1 MYTDRP
7 YKKLDNKILGPFKVI
22 EKRGSLYKLDLPNTI
37 KGYPVFLVVLLFK
50 DPDNALSGQV
60 NEPPPPINIEGEL
73 EYEVE
78 EILALRK
85 KGR

>member
-1 MYTDRP
+1 M
-7 YKKLDNKILGPFKVI
+7 
-22 EKRGSLYKLDLPNTI
+22 EKRGSLCKLDLPNII
-37 KGYPVFLVVLLFK
+37 KVYPVFLIVLLFK

-78 EILALRK
+78 EILVLRK

>member
-1 MYTDRP
+1 M
-7 YKKLDNKILGPFKVI
+7 
-22 EKRGSLYKLDLPNTI
+22 DLPNTI
-37 KGYPVFLVVLLFK
+37 KVHPVFLVVLLFK
-50 DPDNALSGQV
+50 DPDNTLPRQL
-60 NEPPPPINIEGEL
+60 NEPPPPVNIEGKL

>member
-1 MYTDRP
+1 MD
-7 YKKLDNKILGPFKVI
+7 DKILGPFKVM
-22 EKRGSLYKLDLPNTI
+22 EKRGSLYKLDLSNTI
-37 KGYPVFLVVLLFK
+37 KVHPVFPVVLLFK

-60 NEPPPPINIEGEL
+60 NEPPPSVNIEGEP

>member
-1 MYTDRP
+1 M
-7 YKKLDNKILGPFKVI
+7 
-22 EKRGSLYKLDLPNTI
+22 EKRGSLYKLDLPNII
-37 KGYPVFLVVLLFK
+37 KVYPVFLIVLLFK

-78 EILALRK
+78 EILVLRK

>member
-1 MYTDRP
+1 MD
-7 YKKLDNKILGPFKVI
+7 LSNIIKV
-22 EKRGSLYKLDLPNTI
+22 
-37 KGYPVFLVVLLFK
+37 YPVFLVVLLFK
-50 DPDNALSGQV
+50 DPDNALSEQV
-60 NEPPPPINIEGEL
+60 NEPPLPVNIEGEL

>member
-1 MYTDRP
+1 M
-7 YKKLDNKILGPFKVI
+7 DNKILGPFKIV
-22 EKRGSLYKLDLPNTI
+22 EKRGTLYKLDLPNMI
-37 KGYPVFLVVLLFK
+37 KVHPVFLVVLLFK
-50 DPDNALSGQV
+50 DPDNALPRQV
-60 NEPPPPINIEGEL
+60 NEPPLPINIEGEL

>member
-1 MYTDRP
+1 M
-7 YKKLDNKILGPFKVI
+7 DNKILGPFKVI
-22 EKRGSLYKLDLPNTI
+22 EKRGSLYKLDLSNTI
-37 KGYPVFLVVLLFK
+37 KVYPVFLVILLFK

-60 NEPPPPINIEGEL
+60 NEPPPPVNIEGEL

-78 EILALRK
+78 EILALKK

>member
-1 MYTDRP
+1 M
-7 YKKLDNKILGPFKVI
+7 DNKILDPFKVI

-37 KGYPVFLVVLLFK
+37 KVYPVFLVVLLFK
-50 DPDNALSGQV
+50 DPDNVLSGQV
-60 NEPPPPINIEGEL
+60 NEPPPSINIEGEL

>member
-1 MYTDRP
+1 MA
-7 YKKLDNKILGPFKVI
+7 G
-22 EKRGSLYKLDLPNTI
+22 
-37 KGYPVFLVVLLFK
+37 FLVVLLFK
-50 DPDNALSGQV
+50 NTDNALSGQV
-60 NEPPPPINIEGEL
+60 NEPPLPVNIEGEL

>member
-1 MYTDRP
+1 M
-7 YKKLDNKILGPFKVI
+7 
-22 EKRGSLYKLDLPNTI
+22 DLPNII
-37 KGYPVFLVVLLFK
+37 KVYPIFLVVLLFK
-50 DPDNALSGQV
+50 DLDNALSRQV
-60 NEPPPPINIEGEL
+60 NEPPTPVNIEGEP